1 MGGGER
7 DSSQSLSFS
16 FLSLAPP
23 RLPWYTESLEQVNTR
38 RYLLGIFLRHWGAG
52 KDTTQVVK
60 YQYSTLTLARLPG
73 ASKMIQWA
81 SKTMVKVAR

>member
-1 MGGGER
+1 MGGGGGER

-38 RYLLGIFLRHWGAG
+38 RYLLGIFLRHWGAR

-60 YQYSTLTLARLPG
+60 YSLVRYDVEFKRH
-73 ASKMIQWA
+73 
-81 SKTMVKVAR
+81 